1 MNSVISVESIVE
13 EIACSGSMQ
22 IKGLLLISFEQH
34 QSVVSRNLQ
43 EIQVLTLGTPLSTF

>member
-22 IKGLLLISFEQH
+22 IKGLLLISFKQH

-43 EIQVLTLGTPLSTF
+43 GIQVLTL